1 MKIFSVILLHILC
14 KMTRASL
21 MASDAQHIERESI
34 ERVDPSQCLEAV
46 DKMTLKNFNYP
57 FKEFQKS
64 HFGNRREIG
73 MLAQDAI
80 SVLPSD

>member
-1 MKIFSVILLHILC
+1 
-14 KMTRASL
+14 
-21 MASDAQHIERESI
+21 MASDAQHRTGIDRENRSFAK
-34 ERVDPSQCLEAV
+34 CLEAV

-80 SVLPSD
+80 SVLPSSRPYRSLVSENDCDGASGKR

>member
-1 MKIFSVILLHILC
+1 
-14 KMTRASL
+14 

-80 SVLPSD
+80 SVLPSSVAMLNMSTNSLWNV